1 MSQAM
6 RQALL
11 RAGAELLR
19 VGRPAAA
26 AGEPLAA
33 AALAARPLSS
43 LISLRA
49 FHWQQAPALL
59 PDGSAA
65 KAALAEPLP
74 PWTPT
79 KDLGKRKT
87 LTKRMGHLLQVNA
100 GAGRLPG
107 AGHLSSAVLAVCAEP
122 VVPAPAQVLEKQR
135 EEEAKREKPL
145 PDFRAGDVIELKLV
159 SRPGRSGSASW
170 SARECNPL

>member
-11 RAGAELLR
+11 RAGTELLR
-19 VGRPAAA
+19 VGRQAGAG
-26 AGEPLAA
+26 GEPLAA
-33 AALAARPLSS
+33 AAMAARPLSS

-49 FHWQQAPALL
+49 FHWQRDPALL

-65 KAALAEPLP
+65 KAALVEALP

-79 KDLGKRKT
+79 KDLAKRKT
-87 LTKRMGHLLQVNA
+87 LTKRMGHLLQV
-100 GAGRLPG
+100 GAWGARRLWWPG
-107 AGHLSSAVLAVCAEP
+107 AGPLFCCTGCVLSL
-122 VVPAPAQVLEKQR
+122 VVPALPQVLEKQR

-159 SRPGRSGSASW
+159 SCPAACGGPVPPERA
-170 SARECNPL
+170 